1 MLYKLAGKKKKKKLM
16 SHSKAL
22 GYAITGGL
30 GVDERF
36 FFPARAIGAYHGYD
50 KNHTLAGGLGGAASV
65 NGAYA
70 KDTGKSYLKDTV
82 LGGAIGGAIGGTT
95 GRYGAVGGALGGALG
110 SAALYGL
117 GHEFGS
123 NQRKLYVP
131 KEVE

>member
-1 MLYKLAGKKKKKKLM
+1 MLYKLASKKKKKRTM
-16 SHSKAL
+16 SHSEAL
-22 GYAITGGL
+22 GYAVTTGM
-30 GVDERF
+30 GVDGNF
-36 FFPARAIGAYHGYD
+36 FLPARAVGAYHGYD
-50 KNHTLAGGLGGAASV
+50 KNHTLAGGLGGAAAV

-70 KDTGKSYLKDTV
+70 KNTKKSYFKDTV

-95 GRYGAVGGALGGALG
+95 NGSGPVNGAISGALAN
-110 SAALYGL
+110 AVLYGL